1 MFRYFG
7 LCIGLAGLCACSS
20 ARPTIGRSHTLPQVS
35 AATYGKSLGR
45 PTIGRSTQEQ
55 DIITSLESWLKS
67 KEIEVYGDNKVDIFP
82 TGAQKFARLQE
93 DIATAQHYIHME
105 YFNFRNDSISHRL
118 FTQLIDKSKQ
128 GVEVRILFD
137 AFGNAS
143 NNRPLKKNAL
153 DSLRQLG
160 LNIVKFDPI
169 RFPYINHVL
178 HRDHRKLVSIDGRIG
193 YTGGMN
199 VADYYI
205 NGLEG
210 VGAWRDMHMRIEGSA
225 CHALDLIFAD
235 MWQSSTEEDITHTL
249 AQYTADSLHATEPY
263 KLAIIDRRPRTSPSA
278 IRDLYYNGIDAAQ
291 ERIRIINPYFV
302 PTAGL
307 MRRLSKAISRGVKVE
322 ILMSERS
329 DIPLTPDVAK
339 HKLRKLARRGAQV
352 HLYKEGFHHSKIMT
366 IDGKI
371 STIGSANLNSRSLR
385 YDYEINALLLDSIP
399 TQQLDSIIDADQ
411 SESIPLDD
419 AYWKRRSK
427 WKRFVG
433 WLANL
438 LTPFL

>member
-1 MFRYFG
+1 MLRYLA
-7 LCIGLAGLCACSS
+7 LCIGVAWLCACSPT
-20 ARPTIGRSHTLPQVS
+20 RPTAGHLHDLPQVIRT
-35 AATYGKSLGR
+35 TYGRSLED
-45 PTIGRSTQEQ
+45 STAGHNTLDQ
-55 DIITSLESWLKS
+55 DIVSSLESWLKS
-67 KEIEVYGDNKVDIFP
+67 KNIEIYGGNKVEIFS

-93 DIATAQHYIHME
+93 DIAGAQHYIHME

-118 FTQLIDKSKQ
+118 FAQLIEKSKQ

-143 NNRPLKKNAL
+143 NNRPLKGHTL
-153 DSLRQLG
+153 DSLRRLG
-160 LNIVKFDPI
+160 LNIIKFDPI

-178 HRDHRKLVSIDGRIG
+178 HRDHRKLVSIDGHIG

-210 VGAWRDMHMRIEGSA
+210 VGAWHDMHMRIQGPA
-225 CHALDLIFAD
+225 CHALDQIFSE
-235 MWQSSTEEDITHTL
+235 MWHSSTQEDIAHT
-249 AQYTADSLHATEPY
+249 ASAHIADSLHSTEPY
-263 KLAIIDRRPRTSPSA
+263 RLAIIDRKPRTSPSA
-278 IRDLYYNGIDAAQ
+278 IRDLYYTSIDAAQ

-302 PTAGL
+302 PTSGL
-307 MRRLSKAISRGVKVE
+307 MRRLNKAIRRGVKVE

-352 HLYKEGFHHSKIMT
+352 YLYKEGFHHSKIMT
-366 IDGKI
+366 IDGKV

-399 TQQLDSIIDADQ
+399 TQELDSIIDADQ
-411 SESIPLDD
+411 KETTALDD
-419 AYWKRRSK
+419 AYWQRRSK